1 MFTPHPPAK
10 LYKRFT
16 NDMVAMRTGEVVVNG
31 KIIPNSYTIT
41 VQNNRYVCVGKFKW
55 IESTTKQDTDE
66 QPLDGLI
73 IPNSYL
79 TIKTNSLK
87 TFDDGDVVE
96 LPKDTPF
103 AGYWIVTDGKETQIV
118 YTPKPVQA
126 FQFIPLSSV
135 GLS

>member
-1 MFTPHPPAK
+1 MAQTVEYQMFTPHPKAK
-10 LYKRFT
+10 LFTRLT
-16 NDMVAMRTGEVVVNG
+16 NDMPVELKNGE
-31 KIIPNSYTIT
+31 TIT

-73 IPNSYL
+73 IPNSYM

>member
-1 MFTPHPPAK
+1 MAQTVEYQMFTPHPKAK
-10 LYKRFT
+10 LFKRLT
-16 NDMVAMRTGEVVVNG
+16 NDMQVELKNGE
-31 KIIPNSYTIT
+31 TIT

-73 IPNSYL
+73 IPNSYM

>member
-1 MFTPHPPAK
+1 MAQTVEYQMFTPHPKAK
-10 LYKRFT
+10 LFKRLT
-16 NDMVAMRTGEVVVNG
+16 NDMPVELKNGE
-31 KIIPNSYTIT
+31 TIT

-73 IPNSYL
+73 IPNSYM

-118 YTPKPVQA
+118 CKR
-126 FQFIPLSSV
+126 
-135 GLS
+135 